1 MNKPELVKRIKDLK
15 KKIKSIE
22 DKVDIKVSE
31 DIDSYE
37 LQSDLGRRR
46 IDKLK
51 LKDLLNVRAEYR
63 SELVLLEGQLQQI
76 EAKGAKNIL
85 MRFDRP

>member
-1 MNKPELVKRIKDLK
+1 MNKPELIKRIKDLK

-22 DKVDIKVSE
+22 DKVDIKVNE

-51 LKDLLNVRAEYR
+51 LKELLNVRAEYR